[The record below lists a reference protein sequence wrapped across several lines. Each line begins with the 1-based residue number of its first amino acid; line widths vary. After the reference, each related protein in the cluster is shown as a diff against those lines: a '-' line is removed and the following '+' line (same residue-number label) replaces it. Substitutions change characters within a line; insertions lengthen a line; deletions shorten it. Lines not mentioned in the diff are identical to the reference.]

1 VSFQWPLALLALV
14 AVPLLVAL
22 YFRRERGRTDAAARF
37 TNPALLP
44 GVVDRKPG
52 LRRHLPPAILL
63 VALAALLVGVARP
76 HASFKVPREEATV
89 VLAVDVSRSMAAP
102 DVKPTRLDAARAAS
116 LAFLRR
122 VPKKF
127 RVGVVSF
134 ASRAVVALPPTDDRS
149 LARTALDSLRPGEGT
164 ALGDAVA
171 LAAEIGRRER
181 AADGSVPPTAVLLVS
196 DGANQGGR
204 LSPEIAARRARALGV
219 PVYTVLVGTP
229 DGIVERMLPGGFR
242 ELVRVPPSPETLELV
257 ARTTGGRFFTA
268 TNDERLREVYERLG
282 SRLGHRSKSRE
293 VTDLF
298 AGGAALLLL
307 VGGGLSAAWF
317 RRVP

>member
-1 VSFQWPLALLALV
+1 
-14 AVPLLVAL
+14 
-22 YFRRERGRTDAAARF
+22 
-37 TNPALLP
+37 
-44 GVVDRKPG
+44 
-52 LRRHLPPAILL
+52 
-63 VALAALLVGVARP
+63 
-76 HASFKVPREEATV
+76 
-89 VLAVDVSRSMAAP
+89 MAAP
-102 DVKPTRLDAARAAS
+102 DVKPTRLGAARTAS

-134 ASRAVVALPPTDDRS
+134 ASRAVVALPPTDDRT

-229 DGIVERMLPGGFR
+229 DGIVERTLPGGFR

-268 TNDERLREVYERLG
+268 ANDERLREVYERLG
-282 SRLGHRSKSRE
+282 SRLGHRNESRE